1 MILCTDLTQFVLV
14 YIHNTAKATL
24 HCCTIK
30 TRGINLNSLS
40 CVNVQQSSLE
50 NCPLGLI
57 CLRRFFLP
65 TNAFDLIQIFLQ
77 VNLRLFSDLSLTWN
91 SISTAFPLSPSACH
105 PSASWTAFWLLPNYY
120 RSGNIESAKQSS
132 LLIHKGSIFMF
143 FDISLTG
150 IFPYVKHLLVQISPT
165 ESK

>member
-77 VNLRLFSDLSLTWN
+77 VNLRLFSDLSLT
-91 SISTAFPLSPSACH
+91 
-105 PSASWTAFWLLPNYY
+105 
-120 RSGNIESAKQSS
+120 
-132 LLIHKGSIFMF
+132 
-143 FDISLTG
+143 
-150 IFPYVKHLLVQISPT
+150 
-165 ESK
+165 